1 MEDKTGVGMMATAT
15 LSSKQRFVKC
25 IANQGDSLSLTPG
38 QFYRALPDKAEA
50 HGMLRVVD
58 NTGEDYLFDA
68 DLFEEVNDLSGWL
81 ADVTVGVT
89 VPMKASIHQIASQRG
104 ISMAAL
110 VREWIDERLDLPATV
125 S

>member
-1 MEDKTGVGMMATAT
+1 MQNP
-15 LSSKQRFVKC
+15 KQRFVKC
-25 IANQGDSLSLTPG
+25 LTNQGDSLSLTPG
-38 QFYRALPDKAEA
+38 QFYRTLPDQAEA

-81 ADVTVGVT
+81 ADLSVSVT
-89 VPMKASIHQIASQRG
+89 VPMKAALYQIASQRG
-104 ISMAAL
+104 ISMSAL
-110 VREWIDERLDLPATV
+110 VREWLDERLDLPVTA

>member
-1 MEDKTGVGMMATAT
+1 MMTT
-15 LSSKQRFVKC
+15 ITQSQKQRFVKC
-25 IANQGDSLSLTPG
+25 IANDGNGLSLTPG
-38 QFYRALPDKAEA
+38 QFYRVLPDKAEA

-81 ADVTVGVT
+81 ADLTVSVT
-89 VPMKASIHQIASQRG
+89 VPMKSSIHQIANQRG

-110 VREWIDERLDLPATV
+110 VREWIDERLDLPVTAR
-125 S
+125 